1 MKKLF
6 LALFLVLMAASF
18 AWSAEKKPAAPSQ
31 NSVTVKKVDPATGT
45 ESVDSKYQIGPG
57 DVVAISVW
65 KDEAL
70 TKDVVVLPDG
80 TISFPLLGLIKA
92 SGKTLRE
99 AKAEVEQ
106 KISEYVS
113 EPVLNVDVRQ
123 INSML
128 IYVIGRVNS
137 IASGRI
143 TVNTNTNVLQ
153 ALAIAGGL
161 NPFAKRQSIK
171 VFRQEDGKTKIF
183 RFHYDDVV
191 DGKNLEEN
199 IELKRGDIVVVP

>member
-1 MKKLF
+1 M
-6 LALFLVLMAASF
+6 
-18 AWSAEKKPAAPSQ
+18 
-31 NSVTVKKVDPATGT
+31 
-45 ESVDSKYQIGPG
+45 
-57 DVVAISVW
+57 
-65 KDEAL
+65 
-70 TKDVVVLPDG
+70 
-80 TISFPLLGLIKA
+80 
-92 SGKTLRE
+92 
-99 AKAEVEQ
+99 EQ